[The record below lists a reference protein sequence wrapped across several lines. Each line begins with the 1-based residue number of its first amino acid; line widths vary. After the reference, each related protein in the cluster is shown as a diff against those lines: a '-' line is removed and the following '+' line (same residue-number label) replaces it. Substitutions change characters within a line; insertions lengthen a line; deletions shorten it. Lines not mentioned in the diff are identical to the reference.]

1 MKTKNKKLTALL
13 CCAVLVLTLAGCAS
27 EKPED
32 EAKKAE
38 EAVTGLITA
47 VQKVNVEEAKKYA
60 VLDAETEAG
69 LDDEQTTLFGALFG
83 KLQYKILSTEAA
95 GDDAYLVKTE
105 ITAINIKPLLSSYIE
120 ESLKAAL
127 SEGFN
132 TNKSEEEI
140 IQIAEQKF
148 TEILNR
154 DNLETITNTVDI
166 RVIKDNNVWKVQAD
180 EILANALSGGM
191 VDAAKDL
198 QGAFGSGE

>member
-69 LDDEQTTLFGALFG
+69 LDDGQTTLFGALFG

-127 SEGFN
+127 SEDFN
-132 TNKSEEEI
+132 TNKSEEEM